1 MIFLVNK
8 EKWLKNESVWKVI
21 LDKVTCSQLF
31 LLSFMGKGVEVIA
44 SSLINESH
52 SVGHI
57 IKNFFDLGLAKF
69 AEEGLS
75 DSSDTNFNFVC
86 AEVT

>member
-1 MIFLVNK
+1 MVNK
-8 EKWLKNESVWKVI
+8 EKWLKNESAQKVI
-21 LDKVTCSQLF
+21 LYKVACSQLLF
-31 LLSFMGKGVEVIA
+31 LLSFMGKGVEAIA
-44 SSLINESH
+44 KRMINESH
-52 SVGHI
+52 SVCHI

-75 DSSDTNFNFVC
+75 DSSDTNFDFVC